1 MEEETEAQ
9 GTLEFE
15 TLPATLTP
23 MMAQYL
29 EIKRQYTDCLLFFRM
44 GDFFELFFEDA
55 VVASKI
61 LDIALTKRGKHMNE
75 DVPMCGVPHH
85 AVSYYISKLV
95 KAGKRIAICDQ
106 MENPEEAKKR
116 GYKAVVKREVVRV
129 ITAGTLIED
138 ELIDGSRNNFLMSVV
153 PNKKAHDIK
162 EFGVSVIDISTG
174 DFFSELV
181 NAPDLEEALKKYSP
195 SEIIAPVSAQNYV
208 GESNLSE
215 YNFSFLPDPRFNPD
229 MEEKRIKEAF
239 GISVIDG
246 IADFS
251 GPEKAAMGSLV
262 AYIENTQKKDI
273 KLNTPKRVDA
283 SEFMIMRSDTVNN
296 LEIWKSSNGD
306 AKCSLF
312 NVMNQTKTPMGKR
325 LLSYRFTFP
334 LMNIEKIRSRLDSVG
349 FFVLKLDL
357 LSSVRE
363 ILKPCG
369 DIERA
374 LSRVKFMRASAKD
387 LILIKEALKIYSEI
401 TGLLSKCTLP
411 SEMSGYRLTLNFSNV
426 VSEITDAIDEEKALT
441 KSDGCIRSGFCKE
454 LDDLKQVRENS
465 ELLIKN
471 LQAHYVTETG
481 IQTLKIKRNN
491 LIGWFVEIPLSQK
504 PKVSDD
510 FIWKQTIS
518 NSVRYTTLELDELQ
532 QTLMSADEKIT
543 VLEAELFKRL
553 LEKISL
559 ISEHI
564 LLASKALAMIDVSSS
579 LAEIAVQR
587 NYCKPHILDD
597 QSFDVKNARHP
608 VVEFVQSRNLHANF
622 TPNDC
627 FLMQDAELSIIT
639 GPNMAG
645 KSTYLR
651 QNALIVLLAQIGSFV
666 PADSA
671 RIGVVDKL
679 FSRIGASDNLA
690 YGRSTF
696 MIEMVETAAILNQ
709 ATNKSFVILDEVG
722 RGTSTMDGLAIACG
736 VVEHISEVNKCRTLF
751 ATHYHEIA
759 DLKKTMPNLK
769 FQTLEVYESG
779 SNVTFTHNVI
789 NGVADKSYGIHVA
802 RLAGIPEKVISI
814 ANRILSESQKTTPL
828 NLVPEYDESLGPNVH
843 DQKQESPVVQEL
855 KHIDVD
861 SITPKEAL
869 AKLYYLKELAKE

>member
-1 MEEETEAQ
+1 MEDETGVQ
-9 GTLEFE
+9 GTIKFE
-15 TLPATLTP
+15 SLPTNLTP

-29 EIKRQYTDCLLFFRM
+29 EIKRHYTDCLLFFRM

-61 LDIALTKRGKHMNE
+61 LDIALTKRGKHLNE

-95 KAGKRIAICDQ
+95 KSGKRIAICDQ

-138 ELIDGSRNNFLMSVV
+138 ELIDGTRNNFLMSVV

-162 EFGVSVIDISTG
+162 GFGVSVIDISTG

-181 NAPDLEEALKKYSP
+181 SGADLGEALKKYSP
-195 SEIIAPVSAQNYV
+195 SEIISPVSAQNYIREK
-208 GESNLSE
+208 GLSE

-229 MEEKRIKEAF
+229 MEEKRIKEAL

-246 IADFS
+246 VANFS
-251 GPEKAAMGSLV
+251 DPEKAAMGSLV
-262 AYIENTQKKDI
+262 AYIENTQKKGV
-273 KLNTPKRVDA
+273 KLNTPKRVES

-296 LEIWKSSNGD
+296 LEIWKSSSGD

-312 NVMNQTKTPMGKR
+312 NVMNETNTPMGKR
-325 LLSYRFTFP
+325 LLAYRFTFP
-334 LMNIEKIRSRLDSVG
+334 LMNVKTINSRLDAVE
-349 FFVLKLDL
+349 FFVSESEL
-357 LSSVRE
+357 LSLVRE
-363 ILKPCG
+363 SLRSCG
-369 DIERA
+369 DMERA
-374 LSRVKFMRASAKD
+374 LARVKFMRSCPKD
-387 LILIKEALKIYSEI
+387 LILIKNSLKTHSEI
-401 TGLLSKCTLP
+401 TKLLSTRQAPDELLAN
-411 SEMSGYRLTLNFSNV
+411 RVALDFSNII
-426 VSEITDAIDEEKALT
+426 SEITNAIDEEKACT
-441 KSDGCIRSGFCKE
+441 KSDECIKPGFCKE
-454 LDDLKQVRENS
+454 LDELRAVRDNS
-465 ELLIKN
+465 ESLIKN
-471 LQAHYVTETG
+471 LQSHYVTETG
-481 IQTLKIKRNN
+481 IQTLKIKKNN

-504 PKVSDD
+504 LKISDD

-532 QTLMSADEKIT
+532 QRLTSSDEKISIM
-543 VLEAELFKRL
+543 ESELFKNL
-553 LEKISL
+553 SEKIASL
-559 ISEHI
+559 SPHI
-564 LLASKALAMIDVSSS
+564 IMASKALAVIDVSSS
-579 LAEIAVQR
+579 LADIAVKR
-587 NYCKPHILDD
+587 KYSKPDILDD

-608 VVEFVQSRNLHANF
+608 VVEFVQSKSMHANF

-627 FLMQDAELSIIT
+627 SLMPGSELSIIT

-671 RIGVVDKL
+671 RIGIVDKL

-789 NGVADKSYGIHVA
+789 NGVADRSYGIHVA
-802 RLAGIPEKVISI
+802 KLAGIPDKVISI
-814 ANRILSESQKTTPL
+814 ANRILSGHKRAPVL
-828 NLVPEYDESLGPNVH
+828 NLMAENNGCSTLLDHKPD
-843 DQKQESPVVQEL
+843 KESPVIREL
-855 KHIDVD
+855 TSIDVD
-861 SITPKEAL
+861 SITPKQAL
-869 AKLYYLKELAKE
+869 EKLYHLKELLRE